1 MGYLRNDWPMKVEDA
16 EFRRPLTAE
25 EEEFRRLNTRG
36 PRSLPQQA
44 SQEKHRQ
51 YHTRRHTCR

>member
-1 MGYLRNDWPMKVEDA
+1 MKVEDA

-36 PRSLPQQA
+36 PRTLPQQA